1 MSQSFFVNAG
11 ALKLPIIQISSAIG
25 DWKRKRISNGLR
37 IELDFLKRKVEEI
50 SELLLGADSN

>member
-37 IELDFLKRKVEEI
+37 IELD
-50 SELLLGADSN
+50 S